1 MKEVD
6 LKKKRKKERHPQ
18 IKDGNWFVA
27 TEEALFGMQ
36 MSEICTV
43 VFVCFFLSYDCIN
56 VWRFLLAEWM
66 QPACCDERKTGKA
79 THN

>member
-6 LKKKRKKERHPQ
+6 LKKKEKKKERPPQ

-43 VFVCFFLSYDCIN
+43 VFVWFFFEL
-56 VWRFLLAEWM
+56 
-66 QPACCDERKTGKA
+66 
-79 THN
+79 